1 MKINT
6 KSLKAMIKEELKA
19 LQQKKLISES
29 GLHPEHP
36 AAKAIAEAFKIF
48 RNSRPEDKGS
58 IKQMMRDVLSMMERS
73 ALQESSTSFSVDK
86 KFMTKYLK
94 LKGYK
99 NLEGKDIE
107 QLYTQSLA
115 SSGINAPTAED
126 REKMKGLQES
136 NTADRHIEIQN
147 DVEALIQKHGIDLE
161 SLVAVIGD
169 MDTETSG
176 FPKISDFGA
185 TPEQIANLK

>member
-6 KSLKAMIKEELKA
+6 KSLRAIIKEELKA

-36 AAKAIAEAFKIF
+36 AMKAITEAFKIF
-48 RNSRPEDKGS
+48 RKSRPEDKGS
-58 IKQMMRDVLSMMERS
+58 IKQAMRDVLSMMERS
-73 ALQESSTSFSVDK
+73 TLQESGTS
-86 KFMTKYLK
+86 
-94 LKGYK
+94 
-99 NLEGKDIE
+99 
-107 QLYTQSLA
+107 
-115 SSGINAPTAED
+115 
-126 REKMKGLQES
+126 
-136 NTADRHIEIQN
+136 DRHIEIQN

-169 MDTETSG
+169 MDTDTEAAG

-185 TPEQIANLK
+185 TPEQIANLREDSTKNMPKDRIRRDVKAAGEEMPKDKDGEIDWKKADEMAADYRRSNPGSRLAKQ